1 MSSGP
6 TKECAVIT
14 TQHKECVSYS
24 LISADEGRDLISADT
39 RPSSPLKIYTGIYIL
54 SYDNHYYCRTMTT
67 TVRKGV
73 WRRFKMDETRGIHCN
88 VFQTNLM
95 LLTNVITRA
104 LLRKM
109 YNQSEIT
116 AMRFPQQTFFYTHCP
131 FN

>member
-1 MSSGP
+1 M
-6 TKECAVIT
+6 
-14 TQHKECVSYS
+14 Y
-24 LISADEGRDLISADT
+24 T
-39 RPSSPLKIYTGIYIL
+39 RMCKTV
-54 SYDNHYYCRTMTT
+54 TT

-73 WRRFKMDETRGIHCN
+73 RHPFKTDETRRVHCN

-95 LLTNVITRA
+95 LLTDVITRA

-116 AMRFPQQTFFYTHCP
+116 AMRFPQQTFFRPHCP